1 MWSHLQL
8 LGRCIFCGGTQL
20 KALYTLLLR
29 AVVFLGSQNRQ
40 REAAA
45 LRQRDS
51 GLGNECS
58 YQFCWMSIL
67 EASAYKTF
75 SNRVKQELWS
85 QSPWVCILDLPL
97 SRCCVTL
104 GKSLL
109 LSVSLF
115 THLQNRDDDSASY
128 LVGNVRLYKCLLLF
142 PESCGDCYWGKFLS
156 SCHVPR
162 SRVITGTHQNWKQFY
177 RLSTP

>member
-1 MWSHLQL
+1 MYLWWGDTTQSTLHSAPQSCCV
-8 LGRCIFCGGTQL
+8 LGEPKQTKRGGSPQT
-20 KALYTLLLR
+20 K
-29 AVVFLGSQNRQ
+29 
-40 REAAA
+40 
-45 LRQRDS
+45 RDS
-51 GLGNECS
+51 GLGNACS

-67 EASAYKTF
+67 EASAYKTL
-75 SNRVKQELWS
+75 SSRVKQELWS

-115 THLQNRDDDSASY
+115 THLQNSDDDSASY
-128 LVGNVRLYKCLLLF
+128 LVGNVRLCKCLLLF
-142 PESCGDCYWGKFLS
+142 PASCGDCYWGKFLS

-177 RLSTP
+177 QLSTP

>member
-1 MWSHLQL
+1 MITLTASGWVYLWWGDTTQSTLCSSEL
-8 LGRCIFCGGTQL
+8 LCFGEPKQTKRGGSPQT
-20 KALYTLLLR
+20 K
-29 AVVFLGSQNRQ
+29 
-40 REAAA
+40 
-45 LRQRDS
+45 RDS
-51 GLGNECS
+51 GLGNVCS
-58 YQFCWMSIL
+58 HQFCWMSIL
-67 EASAYKTF
+67 EASAHKTP
-75 SNRVKQELWS
+75 SNRVKHEFWS

-115 THLQNRDDDSASY
+115 THLQNRGDDSAY
-128 LVGNVRLYKCLLLF
+128 LVGKVRLYKCLLLF
-142 PESCGDCYWGKFLS
+142 PASCGDCYWGKFLS

-177 RLSTP
+177 WLSTP

>member
-1 MWSHLQL
+1 MYLWWGDTTRSTLCSSEL
-8 LGRCIFCGGTQL
+8 LCVGEPKQT
-20 KALYTLLLR
+20 
-29 AVVFLGSQNRQ
+29 

-51 GLGNECS
+51 GLGNACS
-58 YQFCWMSIL
+58 HQFCWMSIL
-67 EASAYKTF
+67 EASAHKTP
-75 SNRVKQELWS
+75 SNSVKHELWS

-97 SRCCVTL
+97 PMCCVTL

-109 LSVSLF
+109 FSVYLF
-115 THLQNRDDDSASY
+115 THLQNRGDDSAY
-128 LVGNVRLYKCLLLF
+128 LVGKVRLYKCLLLF
-142 PESCGDCYWGKFLS
+142 PASCGDCYWGKFLS

-162 SRVITGTHQNWKQFY
+162 SRVIMGTHQNWKHFY